1 MTGNLGKRLF
11 NFAVIT
17 DTHLNQGETECN
29 SPYETNKLAN
39 GRMRHVVRD
48 LNRRQLEFVI
58 HLGDLLHPVPAI
70 PHLYER
76 AAQCFKDQVA
86 DLRHSL
92 YVVPG
97 NHDVGDKPI
106 DWGPAGV
113 VQDAFLDLWKEHFGA

>member
-113 VQDAFLDLWKEHFGA
+113 VQDAFLDLW